1 MCYNKE
7 LCVYLY
13 NDLLFHGFEIALI
26 LILVYAIVFRVP
38 EKVLLAQH
46 HQELHQWRGGKKN
59 KCQVC
64 FDHCERE
71 QWLLIEPTRA
81 TTLPSQSLPCF

>member
-13 NDLLFHGFEIALI
+13 NDILFHGIEIALI
-26 LILVYAIVFRVP
+26 LILVYAIVFRAP

-46 HQELHQWRGGKKN
+46 HQELHQW
-59 KCQVC
+59 
-64 FDHCERE
+64 
-71 QWLLIEPTRA
+71 
-81 TTLPSQSLPCF
+81 